1 MGSSRDSSLA
11 SLVVV
16 ISRRRKVGGI
26 FPLQDARRVGN
37 EKQFSSILL
46 SIVHCYIVVFGMGV
60 ELELELESCREKNE
74 LTARGNGIVK
84 A

>member
-16 ISRRRKVGGI
+16 IRRRKVGGI

>member
-16 ISRRRKVGGI
+16 ISRRRKVGSI
-26 FPLQDARRVGN
+26 FPLQYARRVGN

>member
-16 ISRRRKVGGI
+16 ISRRRKAALVGGI

-37 EKQFSSILL
+37 EKQFSSNSWDEATSFFL
-46 SIVHCYIVVFGMGV
+46 SFIA
-60 ELELELESCREKNE
+60 
-74 LTARGNGIVK
+74 T
-84 A
+84 